1 MAESFGLDRRI
12 EEYRGRRPLGLYR
25 WPWHYR
31 AGAIAKDVSYHLV
44 YGSGVAAGYE
54 LLARRR

>member
-1 MAESFGLDRRI
+1 VWAWSYATLV
-12 EEYRGRRPLGLYR
+12 PLGLYR

-31 AGAIAKDVSYHLV
+31 VGAIAKDVSYHLV

-54 LLARRR
+54 LIARKR